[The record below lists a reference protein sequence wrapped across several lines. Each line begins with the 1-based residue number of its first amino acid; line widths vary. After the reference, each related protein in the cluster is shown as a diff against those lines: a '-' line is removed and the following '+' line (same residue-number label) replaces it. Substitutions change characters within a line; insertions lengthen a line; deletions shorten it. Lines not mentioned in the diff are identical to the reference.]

1 MQKGYYRT
9 IIRNRSGFVKR
20 GEGGSAERAGNVFL
34 RGKVLTQRV
43 EKKNSLFP
51 LKTDEKL
58 KFIAVV
64 ENKRGLCYTKKKGA
78 FYD

>member
-9 IIRNRSGFVKR
+9 IIRNRSGFVKP

-43 EKKNSLFP
+43 EKKN
-51 LKTDEKL
+51 
-58 KFIAVV
+58 
-64 ENKRGLCYTKKKGA
+64 
-78 FYD
+78 